1 VLLLHRAVR
10 RLLRRTCPSAPA
22 RRPAPFRVLQLP
34 ASRTAG
40 VLVIGTLTLAGA
52 FASAVTGA
60 EPASAHAVLVK
71 ATPADGAVLRTAPT
85 SVVLQFDDPISSS
98 FATLTV
104 TGPDGSTVS
113 PGKASVSGTTV
124 SAALDDGLEPGR
136 YRTVFRV
143 VSEDGH
149 PVNGQLTF
157 TVKLPGGAP
166 PPPTTPGAPATGTT
180 SGGATPGS
188 PSTTPADGAPSP
200 SGDPGASSTAAGST
214 AGGSSWLADNLLPLT
229 GALLLVVIGVG
240 ALLWDRLRH

>member
-1 VLLLHRAVR
+1 
-10 RLLRRTCPSAPA
+10 
-22 RRPAPFRVLQLP
+22 
-34 ASRTAG
+34 

-157 TVKLPGGAP
+157 TLKPAGGAASSA
-166 PPPTTPGAPATGTT
+166 TTAGASA
-180 SGGATPGS
+180 SGGATTTGGGATTPGS
-188 PSTTPADGAPSP
+188 PSTTSAEGTPSP
-200 SGDPGASSTAAGST
+200 SGDADATPSSSAGGSP
-214 AGGSSWLADNLLPLT
+214 AGGSSWFADNLLPLT